1 MAAQLEIIMG
11 SYKNDESLQRFEDM
25 VNQFLRT
32 HKIINVE
39 YKVNTSQE
47 NHSLKHTQIAYVT
60 YDDELDNTWKG
71 IFNQLVSSEYEYK
84 DLLKAVLKVTDISIA
99 ESTIDKIVDYY
110 ENENMVVD
118 LADELNIKIE
128 EDETL

>member
-11 SYKNDESLQRFEDM
+11 SYKNDESLQRFENM

-32 HKIINVE
+32 HKIIDIE

-47 NHSLKHTQIAYVT
+47 NHSLKHTQIAYIT
-60 YDDELDNTWKG
+60 YDDELENTWKG
-71 IFNQLVSSEYEYK
+71 IFNHLVSSEYEYK